1 MADTDPATKGDLK
14 IVQSYLNN
22 LRSEMMDRFDQ
33 ERQFM
38 MDRFDQQHHSLMIMF
53 EQFKHDVLGG
63 FRDFASVQKDK
74 HINHEQR
81 IQHLEKIVGATAA

>member
-1 MADTDPATKGDLK
+1 
-14 IVQSYLNN
+14 
-22 LRSEMMDRFDQ
+22 
-33 ERQFM
+33 
-38 MDRFDQQHHSLMIMF
+38 MIMF

-74 HINHEQR
+74 NINHEQR

>member
-14 IVQSYLNN
+14 IVQSDLND
-22 LRSEMMDRFDQ
+22 LRSE
-33 ERQFM
+33 M

-74 HINHEQR
+74 NINHEQR